1 MRSAHHMD
9 KPLTATA
16 GAGCGAYHG
25 TRLQCRQGSSG
36 GGPVVGLLPAGRGRG
51 ETRRVA
57 FACVQR
63 EPRRRRCGVPV
74 RAAPAPC
81 LVRAWSQRRP
91 PRHRRRSTG
100 GIGESGLDRLR
111 AGSGPQPGRPRGRQ
125 TVDSTVNRAR
135 RHAAGAL
142 RPPAVDASEVPLRHS
157 RRRTVAG
164 AGRSRHSWEP
174 DCAGAFEGY
183 AGGLVVSVVMRRDP
197 EGRDPALRRHGRDH
211 VPDTRV
217 ARLGPA

>member
-36 GGPVVGLLPAGRGRG
+36 GGPVVVLLPAGRGRG

-91 PRHRRRSTG
+91 PRYRRRSTG
-100 GIGESGLDRLR
+100 GIRESDLDRLR
-111 AGSGPQPGRPRGRQ
+111 AAAGEAGG
-125 TVDSTVNRAR
+125 TADVDSTVNRAR
-135 RHAAGAL
+135 RHAAGSA
-142 RPPAVDASEVPLRHS
+142 PPSG
-157 RRRTVAG
+157 RRRLG
-164 AGRSRHSWEP
+164 
-174 DCAGAFEGY
+174 GAFETLAPPHGRRGRPLAPLVGARPCGRLRGLCGRPRRFRGY
-183 AGGLVVSVVMRRDP
+183 ADEIWKDGTPLCAGTA
-197 EGRDPALRRHGRDH
+197 GI
-211 VPDTRV
+211 T
-217 ARLGPA
+217 

>member
-36 GGPVVGLLPAGRGRG
+36 GGPVVVLLPAGRGRG

-63 EPRRRRCGVPV
+63 EPRCRRGGVPV

-91 PRHRRRSTG
+91 PRYRRRSTG
-100 GIGESGLDRLR
+100 GIRESGLDRLR
-111 AGSGPQPGRPRGRQ
+111 VAAGEAGGTAG
-125 TVDSTVNRAR
+125 VDSTVNRAR
-135 RHAAGAL
+135 RHAAGAP
-142 RPPAVDASEVPLRHS
+142 RPPAVDASEVPLRRS

-211 VPDTRV
+211 VTDTRV